1 MKVELPQK
9 YTEPEDSA
17 DISASRHC

>member
-17 DISASRHC
+17 DISAARHC